1 MKKNLLSIIILALLV
16 VNLVLTTIMMISV
29 RSAAV
34 KTSALISD
42 IAGAMKLEL
51 SSGAGAGAMRQ
62 DVPMEDVAVYKIENQ
77 MTIPLK
83 VGENGEA
90 HFCMVSVALSMNTK
104 SEGYKTYG
112 ADISSKESLITSVIY
127 DVVGNYTL
135 EEAQADKDGMRNEIL
150 KEIQAMFDSDFI
162 FQVAFSDIIFQ

>member
-1 MKKNLLSIIILALLV
+1 MKKNLLSFIILALLV

-29 RSAAV
+29 RSAAL
-34 KTSALISD
+34 KTSALVSD

-51 SSGAGAGAMRQ
+51 AAGVGAGAIRQ

-83 VGENGEA
+83 TGDDGVP
-90 HFCMVSVALSMNTK
+90 HYCVISVALSMNTK
-104 SEGYKTYG
+104 SEGYKVYG
-112 ADISSKESLITSVIY
+112 ADLSSKESLITSEIY
-127 DVVGNYTL
+127 DVIGDYTM
-135 EEAQADKDGMRNEIL
+135 EEAQADKDGMRDEIL
-150 KEIQAMFDSDFI
+150 KRVQVMFDSDFI